1 MKHLGGPR
9 KGLLLRIQV
18 KGRCLPFLP
27 FDGKARKL
35 GTSFNHHSFSLTSS
49 MVFFFLEGRGLFF
62 SAEDKQSSKES
73 KMVF

>member
-35 GTSFNHHSFSLTSS
+35 GTSFNRHSFSLTSS
-49 MVFFFLEGRGLFF
+49 MVFFLEERGLFF